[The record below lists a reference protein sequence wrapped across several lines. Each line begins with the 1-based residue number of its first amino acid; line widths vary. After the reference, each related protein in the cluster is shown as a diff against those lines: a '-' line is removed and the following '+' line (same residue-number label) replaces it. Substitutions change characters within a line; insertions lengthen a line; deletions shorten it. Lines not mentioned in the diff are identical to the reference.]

1 MTASQDV
8 KAAGLKSLAQMSELT
23 GERTD
28 KLRRWHK
35 DRPKLFN
42 IVLFGCQKY
51 LDKVKGE

>member
-1 MTASQDV
+1 MSASQDV

-51 LDKVKGE
+51 LENQA